1 MNTPTIVIT
10 VFTLWLVMGL
20 GFLAEY
26 GNARKSGKSLFEIW
40 TSLEGLLFI
49 ASIIVP
55 IIILLHDASLG

>member
-10 VFTLWLVMGL
+10 VLTLWLVMGL

-26 GNARKSGKSLFEIW
+26 VNARKDGKSLFEVW

-49 ASIIVP
+49 ASVVAP
-55 IIILLHDASLG
+55 IIILLHKASLG